1 MSLGNH
7 LCAEKNVRSSLSEIL
22 QHSVVGHLL
31 CGRIGI
37 HTQYTDVGQIF
48 TYLAL
53 QLLRSVAEVGK
64 PFCTAGRTLSR
75 QSLTVSAHMTKKSA
89 TLGICVV
96 SKRHRAMRTGQ
107 NLAALLTA
115 DLRGITTSVEEE
127 NRLLVPLISL
137 LKRGIKSRTNGR
149 EVTEAKLLTH
159 INDNSLGQAC
169 STVSFTEGNQLIY
182 PVFRLVKALKAWCCR
197 GKKH

>member
-22 QHSVVGHLL
+22 KHSVVGHLL
-31 CGRIGI
+31 CRCVGI
-37 HTQYTDVGQIF
+37 HTQNTHVGQIF
-48 TYLAL
+48 TYLAF

-64 PFCTAGRTLSR
+64 PFCTAGGTLSR
-75 QSLTVSAHMTKKSA
+75 KSFTVSAHVTKKSA
-89 TLGICVV
+89 TLGIGVV
-96 SKRHRAMRTGQ
+96 SKRHRAMRAGQ

-115 DLRGITTSVEEE
+115 DLCGIATSVEEK

-149 EVTEAKLLTH
+149 KVTETKLLTH
-159 INDNSLGQAC
+159 INDNSLRQAC
-169 STVSFTEGNQLIY
+169 STVSFTERNQLIY